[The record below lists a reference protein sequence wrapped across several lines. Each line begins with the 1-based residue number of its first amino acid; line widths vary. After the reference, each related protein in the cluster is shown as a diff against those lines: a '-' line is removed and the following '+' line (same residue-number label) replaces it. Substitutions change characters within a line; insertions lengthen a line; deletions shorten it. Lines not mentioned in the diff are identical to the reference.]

1 MVDAGVG
8 GVAYAVVDAFGVEVE
23 AGRVAEEFLIAGD
36 AIAAE
41 IPKSK
46 DGGDSEEVG
55 EAASEF
61 EVGRGGDEAGPNAQ
75 REMISEEHAGDGDA

>member
-1 MVDAGVG
+1 MRGSV

-55 EAASEF
+55 EAAS
-61 EVGRGGDEAGPNAQ
+61 GIRSGTRAL
-75 REMISEEHAGDGDA
+75 